1 MRPACLSGPV
11 PGLRR
16 SPGPPLSARGAEAA
30 AREGHARLRESQAPR
45 RSLAAPARLA
55 PACERHGGLDVLL
68 IKLEA
73 RRSGLVGKRRTGRGA
88 LELAPS
94 RRGPSCG
101 RPLRTPNPWEPP
113 SLRPSMWGDAASP
126 LGPQGAIRWEA
137 QGGKNPPMGSGHHR
151 SSPPGSAP
159 ATRRP
164 QAGCR
169 AGGRGAGPQP
179 RGGRGAGPPCRV
191 HCVVAGGVSG
201 SWASQ
206 SPEARRGMGVAGG
219 PPQRPQARRSPS
231 QAALDQAVPVYPA
244 SCPPWALK
252 AERAATVHSSQHLP
266 RTRALT
272 PCLSPLHPTSSFR
285 LVAAPWMAPQARPL
299 RSPP

>member
-1 MRPACLSGPV
+1 MGTLRPVPRWPTPTGRGGTGAAPLQPPRFAACPASRAGRGRGGSPGAGVQGTWEGACQEQMRPACVSGPV

-151 SSPPGSAP
+151 SPPPGSAP

-164 QAGCR
+164 QAGRR
-169 AGGRGAGPQP
+169 AGGEAQAHSLGVAEGPGHP
-179 RGGRGAGPPCRV
+179 AECTVSWGGRF
-191 HCVVAGGVSG
+191 
-201 SWASQ
+201 W
-206 SPEARRGMGVAGG
+206 
-219 PPQRPQARRSPS
+219 
-231 QAALDQAVPVYPA
+231 
-244 SCPPWALK
+244 
-252 AERAATVHSSQHLP
+252 
-266 RTRALT
+266 
-272 PCLSPLHPTSSFR
+272 
-285 LVAAPWMAPQARPL
+285 
-299 RSPP
+299 